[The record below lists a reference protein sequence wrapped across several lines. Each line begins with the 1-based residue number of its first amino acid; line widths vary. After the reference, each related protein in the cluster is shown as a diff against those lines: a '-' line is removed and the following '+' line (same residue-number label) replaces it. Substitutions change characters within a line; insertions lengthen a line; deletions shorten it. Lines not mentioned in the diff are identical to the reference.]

1 MNLLE
6 LLTEKDGTTVR
17 LALQGELDV
26 ASAGR
31 VEAELAR
38 IEQDAPET
46 LVLDLRELAFM
57 DSTGLRVI
65 IAADDRAR
73 EQERRLL
80 VVRGSDTVQRI
91 IEMTRLDGRLEIV
104 DEPPVLAVNALAR
117 RRSRATRRP
126 RAGCC
131 ARGRPR
137 RPPPSRPPAPGC
149 RHRG

>member
-6 LLTEKDGTTVR
+6 LLTEKDGSTVR

-65 IAADDRAR
+65 VAADDRAR

-80 VVRGSDTVQRI
+80 IVRGSDTVQRI
-91 IEMTRLDGRLEIV
+91 IEMTRLDARLEIV
-104 DEPPVLAVNALAR
+104 DVPPVLET
-117 RRSRATRRP
+117 S
-126 RAGCC
+126 
-131 ARGRPR
+131 
-137 RPPPSRPPAPGC
+137 
-149 RHRG
+149 